1 MATEARY
8 DVSKTPGAPPNS
20 AHKGSTLTPE
30 ELAEF
35 IDSLREDELLS
46 PIGGGPVS
54 IRKIGDRR
62 HKATTT
68 AVGSDSARDG

>member
-46 PIGGGPVS
+46 PIVDS
-54 IRKIGDRR
+54 DDLDR
-62 HKATTT
+62 AYN
-68 AVGSDSARDG
+68 D